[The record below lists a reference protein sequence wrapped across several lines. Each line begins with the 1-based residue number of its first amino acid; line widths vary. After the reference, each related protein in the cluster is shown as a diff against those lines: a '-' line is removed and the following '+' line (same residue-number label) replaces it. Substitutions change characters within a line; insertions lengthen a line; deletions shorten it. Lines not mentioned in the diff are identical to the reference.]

1 MTIQSV
7 CVVKAGMEHLSLQRC
22 GAENSLRLNSYKG
35 LILPRTEQAYP
46 EKPAQGAHQA
56 NLGKTQSCR

>member
-1 MTIQSV
+1 
-7 CVVKAGMEHLSLQRC
+7 MEHLSLQRC

-46 EKPAQGAHQA
+46 EKPAQGAHKA